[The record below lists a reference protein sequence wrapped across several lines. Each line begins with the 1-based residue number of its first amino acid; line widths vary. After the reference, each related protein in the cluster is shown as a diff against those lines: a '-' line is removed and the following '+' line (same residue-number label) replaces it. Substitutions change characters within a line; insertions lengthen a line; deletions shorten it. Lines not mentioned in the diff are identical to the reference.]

1 MKKTGLLVVVF
12 LQCIHLLAQDADA
25 RYELL
30 GTKFPKNN
38 YYEIVTQLDHYWANN
53 PARFDKGS
61 GFKVYQRW
69 KEYWKYYL
77 NSDSSL
83 MTTEQIVAQY
93 KQVYRKPVLIGM
105 PNAKTTG
112 GDLSNWM
119 PWGPFTHKNKG
130 SWSSGQGRVNA
141 ICVDPNN
148 PNTIYI
154 GSPNGGV
161 WRSKNH
167 GATWLPLSDFL
178 PSIGV
183 SGIAVDP
190 SNANVIYI
198 STGDEDGSNA
208 YTNGIYKSIDAG
220 ATWTQLSCPFTSLSY
235 LGELLINPINP
246 KTLWVVGS
254 TGLYKSVD
262 AGLNWTQK
270 TTVACKEL
278 RMKPND
284 TNTLYLVQKSSAGCA
299 LLKSTSAGET
309 FSSIQTYSG
318 ASRVVIDVTK
328 ADSNYL
334 YVLVANGD
342 NSFKGIYRSVD
353 AGLSF
358 TAQNT
363 LTDIFSNNGYSSR
376 QAYYDLALAVSDTN
390 PDIIFT
396 GCLDVWK
403 STNGGV
409 DIKRLN
415 NWSKPDTASYTH
427 ADVHDL
433 RFYNHNLYACTD
445 GGIYISA
452 DLGDTFVDKTIN
464 GLNISQFYRLDVAQS
479 DTTQIVGGLQDN
491 GGYTYAN
498 NIWVNFHGA
507 DGMDAAINPAAPNLH
522 YGFIQYGS
530 SLYMHRINDTT
541 KGRYVAR
548 SPIGENGDWITPL
561 ECGNGGMLYAGYK
574 KLYFLYND
582 SFYQASPYV
591 FSSNIKQI
599 RVHPSNDFK
608 VLVTDGAKLYLSD
621 GTTTFNFKALSTL
634 PLSSIKNFDFNR
646 NNPAIIYAIG
656 DLGVFKSIDE
666 GTSWVNITYSLP
678 IASRNAIVHQASST
692 NNTLYLATNKGVYY
706 IDDSL
711 TDWQLYN
718 NNIPNTTITDIEVNN
733 VENHVLVSTYGRG
746 IWRSAVVPSS
756 LAINEPKLNSAAI
769 QLYPNPVMQAAQINI
784 NINEPTTVRIYQSN
798 GQLITQQ
805 EYPFINAQTT
815 IDCSALAS
823 GVYFMTL
830 SSAQHLVAK
839 KFLKQ

>member
-1 MKKTGLLVVVF
+1 MKKLGLIIALF
-12 LQCIHLLAQDADA
+12 LSYFQLLAQDANG

-30 GTKFPKNN
+30 GRTFSKNN
-38 YYEIVTQLDHYWANN
+38 FYEIVVQLDNYWANN

-77 NSDSSL
+77 NPDSSL
-83 MTTEQIVAQY
+83 MSSAQIAQQYNQVHKHMGSALERTT
-93 KQVYRKPVLIGM
+93 
-105 PNAKTTG
+105 KTTG
-112 GDLSNWM
+112 TDLSNWQ

-130 SWSSGQGRVNA
+130 SWSSGQGRVNTM
-141 ICVDPNN
+141 CVDPSN

-154 GSPNGGV
+154 GSANGGV
-161 WRSKNH
+161 WQSKDH
-167 GATWLPLSDFL
+167 GASWVPLSDFL
-178 PSIGV
+178 PSIGI

-190 SNANVIYI
+190 SNANIIYI
-198 STGDEDGSNA
+198 STGDEDGANA
-208 YTNGIYKSIDAG
+208 YTNGIYKTIDAG
-220 ATWTQLSCPFTSLSY
+220 LTWTQLSCPFPSLSY
-235 LGELLINPINP
+235 LGDILINPINP
-246 KTLWVVGS
+246 NTIWVVGS

-262 AGLNWTQK
+262 AGLSWVQK
-270 TTVACKEL
+270 TSVACNEI

-284 TNTLYLVQKSSAGCA
+284 TNTLYLVQKNSAGCA
-299 LLKSTSAGET
+299 LLKSVTAGET

-353 AGLSF
+353 AGLVF
-358 TAQNT
+358 TPQNT

-376 QAYYDLALAVSDTN
+376 QAYYDLSLTVSDTN
-390 PDIIFT
+390 PDVLFT
-396 GCLDVWK
+396 GCLDIWK
-403 STNGGV
+403 SSNGGV

-427 ADVHDL
+427 ADIHDL
-433 RFYNHNLYACTD
+433 RFFNHNLYACTD
-445 GGIYISA
+445 GGIYVSA
-452 DLGDTFVDKTIN
+452 DLGNNFVDKTIN

-491 GGYTYAN
+491 GGYSYAN
-498 NIWVNFHGA
+498 NIWVNFYGA
-507 DGMDAAINPAAPNLH
+507 DGMDAAINPAEPNLH

-530 SLYMHRINDTT
+530 SLYMHRINDTA

-548 SPIGENGDWITPL
+548 APLGESGDWITPL
-561 ECGNGGMLYAGYK
+561 ECGNSGMLYAGFK

-582 SFYQASPYV
+582 SFYQASPFI
-591 FSSNIKQI
+591 FSANIKQI

-621 GTTTFNFKALSTL
+621 GTSTFNFTALSSL
-634 PLSSIKNFDFNR
+634 PLGSIKNFDFNR
-646 NNPAIIYAIG
+646 TNPKIIYAIG
-656 DLGVFKSIDE
+656 DVGVFKSLDE
-666 GTSWVNITYSLP
+666 GATWINITYSLP
-678 IASRNAIVHQASST
+678 IVSRNAIVHQASSK

-756 LAINEPKLNSAAI
+756 LSIDQPKLSEASI
-769 QLYPNPVMQAAQINI
+769 QLFPNPVVDWAHLNVT
-784 NINEPTTVRIYQSN
+784 INEPTVLRIYQAN
-798 GQLITQQ
+798 GQLLVEKSYPYIHTQTQ
-805 EYPFINAQTT
+805 
-815 IDCSALAS
+815 IDCSSLAP
-823 GVYFMTL
+823 GIYFMTL
-830 SSAQHLVAK
+830 SSAQHLIAK
-839 KFLKQ
+839 KFMKQ